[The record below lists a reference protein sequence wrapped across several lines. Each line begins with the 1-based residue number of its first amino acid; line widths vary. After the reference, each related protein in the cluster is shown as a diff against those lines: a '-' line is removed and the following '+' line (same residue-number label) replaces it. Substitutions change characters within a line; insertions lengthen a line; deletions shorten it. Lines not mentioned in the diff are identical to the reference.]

1 MNKGVVWWAG
11 ALSLAL
17 AASTAPG
24 ASAENRAMVPEAAA
38 SKADL
43 ATESGRALIAGDA
56 ERALA
61 KAEEAI
67 RKTPNAGFAH
77 YCKAEA
83 LAQLK
88 RHDEAVTAYEAASAK
103 LPAADERAREQAM
116 WGRALALRATGR
128 CADARRAFGEY
139 AVTVQARDPAAAA
152 QALEHAGACR

>member
-1 MNKGVVWWAG
+1 MSKAVGWWAG
-11 ALSLAL
+11 AAAL
-17 AASTAPG
+17 GLVVLVARAAPAEERVVAHAATPG
-24 ASAENRAMVPEAAA
+24 KV
-38 SKADL
+38 DL
-43 ATESGRALIAGDA
+43 ATQSGRALIAGDA
-56 ERALA
+56 ALALA
-61 KAEEAI
+61 KADAAI
-67 RKTPNAGFAH
+67 QAKPDSWFAH